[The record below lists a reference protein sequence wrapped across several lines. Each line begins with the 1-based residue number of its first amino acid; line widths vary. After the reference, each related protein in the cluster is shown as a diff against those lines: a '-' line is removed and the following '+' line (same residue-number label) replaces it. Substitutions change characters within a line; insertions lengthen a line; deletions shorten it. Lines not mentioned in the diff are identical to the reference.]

1 VSPAILALHIT
12 AILLSIAGQFLLKTG
27 ALSFGAIA
35 LGEVA
40 SKFWTIALNPYIW
53 GGLALYGVSAAGYIV
68 VLSRAPLSIAAPL
81 ISVSYIFTVVGGAVF
96 FGEPL
101 PPLRLVG
108 VFLIMMGVVLVV
120 SAK

>member
-1 VSPAILALHIT
+1 MSPAILALHIT
-12 AILLSIAGQFLLKTG
+12 AILLSIGGQFLLKAG
-27 ALSFGAIA
+27 ALSFRAIA
-35 LGEVA
+35 LGDLA
-40 SKFWTIALNPYIW
+40 DKFWVIVLNPFIW
-53 GGLALYGVSAAGYIV
+53 GGLSLYGISAAGYIV

-81 ISVSYIFTVVGGAVF
+81 ISVSYIFTVVGGAFF

-120 SAK
+120 NAK